1 MNTYNVYRDGQ
12 KIKEGLTEN
21 NYTDTGLEANKEYN
35 YQVSS
40 VNEKGESPLSVAI
53 KGTTKNIDITGI
65 TLNKASASIA
75 VGANETL
82 TATILPENATDK
94 EVLWTSSD
102 ESKATVDSTGKVIGV
117 AEGTVTITAKAHGDQ
132 TKTASCEVTVTA
144 A

>member
-1 MNTYNVYRDGQ
+1 MNTYNVYRNGQ
-12 KIKEGLTEN
+12 KIKDGLTEK
-21 NYTDTGLEANKEYN
+21 NYTDIGLEPNTEYS
-35 YQVSS
+35 YQVSA
-40 VNEKGESPLSVAI
+40 VNDKGESPLSTAI
-53 KGTTKNIDITGI
+53 PGTTQSIEVTGI
-65 TLNKASASIA
+65 NLNKTSTSIA

-94 EVLWTSSD
+94 EVLWSSSD
-102 ESKATVDSTGKVIGV
+102 ESKGTVDSTGKVIGI